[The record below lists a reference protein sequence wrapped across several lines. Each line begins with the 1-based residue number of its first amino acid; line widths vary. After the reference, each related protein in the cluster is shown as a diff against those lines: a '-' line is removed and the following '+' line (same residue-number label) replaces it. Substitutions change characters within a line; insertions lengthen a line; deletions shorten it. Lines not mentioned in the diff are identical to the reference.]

1 MEEQEMTR
9 FNECFTRLLGNEG
22 GYVNNPKDPGGET
35 NWGISKR
42 SYPTL
47 DIKNLT
53 QDDAK
58 AIYKRDF
65 WDKCRC
71 DDLPVEL
78 DFALFDC
85 AVNSGVKQA
94 IILLQRALGVTED
107 GVFGKMTEHAVSKF
121 YPDTIT
127 ARYLGCRLRFM
138 TELRPWDTFAKGW
151 ARRIAEQL
159 VSL

>member
-1 MEEQEMTR
+1 MSYYD
-9 FNECFTRLLGNEG
+9 ECFVRLMGNEG
-22 GYVNNPKDPGGET
+22 GYSNNPKDPGGET

-53 QDDAK
+53 QDAAK

-71 DDLPVEL
+71 DELFPVL
-78 DFALFDC
+78 AFALFDC
-85 AVNSGVKQA
+85 AVNSGCERAV
-94 IILLQRALGVTED
+94 ILLQKTLGVAED
-107 GVFGKMTEHAVSKF
+107 GAFGRVTMGRVNDEGASLL
-121 YPDTIT
+121 T
-127 ARYLGCRLRFM
+127 AKYLGCRLQFM
-138 TELRPWDTFAKGW
+138 TNLRPWDTFSKGW

-159 VSL
+159 VNL

>member
-1 MEEQEMTR
+1 MTR
-9 FNECFTRLLGNEG
+9 FDECFTRLLGNEG

-53 QDDAK
+53 QDAAK
-58 AIYKRDF
+58 VIYKRDF

-71 DDLPVEL
+71 DDLPVGL

-85 AVNSGVKQA
+85 AVNSGIKQA
-94 IILLQRALGVTED
+94 VILLQRAVGVVED
-107 GVFGKMTEHAVSKF
+107 GVFGKMTEQAVTKF